1 MKSFIKGIA
10 ANYLKSSDRLHAEK
24 ISNTCKKISNS
35 MRKTVSTLFSSNS
48 ITWRK
53 AHALPIERAEAT
65 HGKPNLMRLK
75 VAKCVKI
82 LLLPPIERAV
92 KVWEK
97 STHCLLEK
105 LWEQMVKNHNH
116 SLLNKRWSIRNTI
129 IMGTMT
135 ASVLTYLLFRNDNIC
150 KIASIEQ
157 WSPAVCGKP
166 ILFHTERAVSRNLN
180 RSSDFD
186 AIAYWESN
194 DNSTKHILFLRN
206 R

>member
-1 MKSFIKGIA
+1 MKSFRKGIA

-82 LLLPPIERAV
+82 LLLPP
-92 KVWEK
+92 
-97 STHCLLEK
+97 
-105 LWEQMVKNHNH
+105 N
-116 SLLNKRWSIRNTI
+116 
-129 IMGTMT
+129 
-135 ASVLTYLLFRNDNIC
+135 
-150 KIASIEQ
+150 
-157 WSPAVCGKP
+157 
-166 ILFHTERAVSRNLN
+166 ERAVSVRKIYSLPTK
-180 RSSDFD
+180 
-186 AIAYWESN
+186 ESMRAN
-194 DNSTKHILFLRN
+194 GKKTITTSY
-206 R
+206 

>member
-1 MKSFIKGIA
+1 MKTFRKGIA

-35 MRKTVSTLFSSNS
+35 MRKTISTLFSSNS

-92 KVWEK
+92 KV
-97 STHCLLEK
+97 
-105 LWEQMVKNHNH
+105 
-116 SLLNKRWSIRNTI
+116 
-129 IMGTMT
+129 
-135 ASVLTYLLFRNDNIC
+135 
-150 KIASIEQ
+150 
-157 WSPAVCGKP
+157 
-166 ILFHTERAVSRNLN
+166 
-180 RSSDFD
+180 
-186 AIAYWESN
+186 
-194 DNSTKHILFLRN
+194 
-206 R
+206 